1 MKKIAILCAAAIAAS
16 MAAPFAAFAA
26 SPVDNA
32 TGTLLWDFEDASQVA
47 PPPVVKHSWS
57 SKGEATYWGS
67 FNDEIE
73 SGGWS
78 AMQPSNADFSFSRCI
93 R

>member
-78 AMQPSNADFSFSRCI
+78 AMQPSNADFSFPS
-93 R
+93 

>member
-32 TGTLLWDFEDASQVA
+32 TGTLLWNFEDASQVA

-57 SKGEATYWGS
+57 QAEDGNILGQ
-67 FNDEIE
+67 I
-73 SGGWS
+73 
-78 AMQPSNADFSFSRCI
+78 QR
-93 R
+93 